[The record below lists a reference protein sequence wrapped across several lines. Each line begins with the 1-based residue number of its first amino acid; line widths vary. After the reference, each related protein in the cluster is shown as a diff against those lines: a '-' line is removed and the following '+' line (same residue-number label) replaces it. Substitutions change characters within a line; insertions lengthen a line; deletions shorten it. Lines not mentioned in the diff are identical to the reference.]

1 MSPDNQKFPPHFRE
15 LIQALNNNNVEYMLI
30 GGYAM
35 GAYGHIRATSD
46 LDIFINATE
55 NNADRLIQAC
65 IEYGIEQESLQK
77 EMFLVPK
84 MIGIGQPPLRI
95 EILKHLDVIDFDLA
109 YQRIMKRDV
118 DGVEIKVISLE
129 DLTVLKKAAIID
141 RGASRD
147 SEDLDYLNKL
157 KQLIKK
163 KGKMF

>member
-15 LIQALNNNNVEYMLI
+15 FIQALNNNDVEYMLI

-55 NNADRLIQAC
+55 NNADRLVQAC

-77 EMFLVPK
+77 KMFLVPK

-109 YQRIMKRDV
+109 YQRVMKREV

-129 DLTVLKKAAIID
+129 DLTALKKAAIID

-157 KQLIKK
+157 NQLIKK
-163 KGKMF
+163 KGKIF